1 MLACRAIGK
10 FCHLCSIDFLWHGHR
25 VTQLGKKFK
34 HLFEKMLHLSV
45 VGCLIVLFEQLFENL
60 PQGQDKGFLKKNLG
74 EKQMGTFTVTT
85 GFNSMTSKSIVNQS
99 LQAIPS
105 GRHAVIKLSRRG
117 RLARTL
123 VVLSLT
129 VVMAAGFASQSGAGQ
144 VEAST
149 APSYEIVVVA
159 PGETLWSVA
168 AAYASGDVQ
177 GLVNEIR
184 EVNNLQGFD
193 LQAGQRLRIPTA

>member
-1 MLACRAIGK
+1 VG
-10 FCHLCSIDFLWHGHR
+10 
-25 VTQLGKKFK
+25 
-34 HLFEKMLHLSV
+34 
-45 VGCLIVLFEQLFENL
+45 GCLIVLFEQLFEYL
-60 PQGQDKGFLKKNLG
+60 PQGKTAG
-74 EKQMGTFTVTT
+74 EMTMSTLT
-85 GFNSMTSKSIVNQS
+85 FNSVSGKSIVNQGFLS
-99 LQAIPS
+99 NQQTNPS
-105 GRHAVIKLSRRG
+105 GTLTRRG
-117 RLARTL
+117 RLARTF

-168 AAYASGDVQ
+168 AAYGTGDVQ

-184 EVNNLQGFD
+184 EANNLTGFD
-193 LQAGQRLRIPTA
+193 LQAGQRLRVPLK

>member
-1 MLACRAIGK
+1 MSA
-10 FCHLCSIDFLWHGHR
+10 
-25 VTQLGKKFK
+25 VTF
-34 HLFEKMLHLSV
+34 S
-45 VGCLIVLFEQLFENL
+45 
-60 PQGQDKGFLKKNLG
+60 
-74 EKQMGTFTVTT
+74 T
-85 GFNSMTSKSIVNQS
+85 GFNSTTSKSIVNQGLLKS
-99 LQAIPS
+99 EWQANPS
-105 GRHAVIKLSRRG
+105 GRLTRRG
-117 RLARTL
+117 RLARTF

-193 LQAGQRLRIPTA
+193 LQAGQKLRIPTA

>member
-1 MLACRAIGK
+1 MSA
-10 FCHLCSIDFLWHGHR
+10 
-25 VTQLGKKFK
+25 VTF
-34 HLFEKMLHLSV
+34 
-45 VGCLIVLFEQLFENL
+45 
-60 PQGQDKGFLKKNLG
+60 
-74 EKQMGTFTVTT
+74 TT
-85 GFNSMTSKSIVNQS
+85 GFNQTTSKSIVNQA
-99 LQAIPS
+99 LQTNPS
-105 GRHAVIKLSRRG
+105 GGITRRG
-117 RLARTL
+117 RLARTC

-177 GLVNEIR
+177 GMVNDIR
-184 EVNNLQGFD
+184 EANNLTGFD
-193 LQAGQRLRIPTA
+193 LQAGQKLRVPVK

>member
-1 MLACRAIGK
+1 MSA
-10 FCHLCSIDFLWHGHR
+10 
-25 VTQLGKKFK
+25 VTF
-34 HLFEKMLHLSV
+34 
-45 VGCLIVLFEQLFENL
+45 N
-60 PQGQDKGFLKKNLG
+60 
-74 EKQMGTFTVTT
+74 T
-85 GFNSMTSKSIVNQS
+85 GFNSTTSKSIVNQA
-99 LQAIPS
+99 LQANPS
-105 GRHAVIKLSRRG
+105 GTLTRRG
-117 RLARTL
+117 RLARTF

-168 AAYASGDVQ
+168 AAYATGDVQ

-184 EVNNLQGFD
+184 EANNLTGFD
-193 LQAGQRLRIPTA
+193 LQAGQRLRVPLK

>member
-1 MLACRAIGK
+1 MSA
-10 FCHLCSIDFLWHGHR
+10 
-25 VTQLGKKFK
+25 VTF
-34 HLFEKMLHLSV
+34 
-45 VGCLIVLFEQLFENL
+45 N
-60 PQGQDKGFLKKNLG
+60 
-74 EKQMGTFTVTT
+74 T
-85 GFNSMTSKSIVNQS
+85 GFNSTTSKSIVNQA
-99 LQAIPS
+99 LQANPS
-105 GRHAVIKLSRRG
+105 GTLTRRG
-117 RLARTL
+117 RLARTF

-168 AAYASGDVQ
+168 AAYGTGDVQ

-184 EVNNLQGFD
+184 EANNLTGFD
-193 LQAGQRLRIPTA
+193 LQAGQRLRVPLK

>member
-1 MLACRAIGK
+1 MSA
-10 FCHLCSIDFLWHGHR
+10 
-25 VTQLGKKFK
+25 VTF
-34 HLFEKMLHLSV
+34 
-45 VGCLIVLFEQLFENL
+45 
-60 PQGQDKGFLKKNLG
+60 
-74 EKQMGTFTVTT
+74 TT
-85 GFNSMTSKSIVNQS
+85 GFNSNTSKSIVNQA
-99 LQAIPS
+99 LQANPS
-105 GRHAVIKLSRRG
+105 GTLTRRG
-117 RLARTL
+117 RLARTF

-168 AAYASGDVQ
+168 AAYSTGDVQ

-184 EVNNLQGFD
+184 EANNLTGFD
-193 LQAGQRLRIPTA
+193 LQAGQRLRVPLK

>member
-1 MLACRAIGK
+1 MSTL
-10 FCHLCSIDFLWHGHR
+10 
-25 VTQLGKKFK
+25 T
-34 HLFEKMLHLSV
+34 
-45 VGCLIVLFEQLFENL
+45 
-60 PQGQDKGFLKKNLG
+60 
-74 EKQMGTFTVTT
+74 
-85 GFNSMTSKSIVNQS
+85 FNSVSGKSIVNQGFLS
-99 LQAIPS
+99 DQQTNPS
-105 GRHAVIKLSRRG
+105 GGITRRG
-117 RLARTL
+117 RLARTC

-177 GLVNEIR
+177 GMVNDIR
-184 EVNNLQGFD
+184 EVNNLTGFD
-193 LQAGQRLRIPTA
+193 LQAGQKLRVPLK

>member
-1 MLACRAIGK
+1 MSA
-10 FCHLCSIDFLWHGHR
+10 
-25 VTQLGKKFK
+25 VTF
-34 HLFEKMLHLSV
+34 
-45 VGCLIVLFEQLFENL
+45 
-60 PQGQDKGFLKKNLG
+60 
-74 EKQMGTFTVTT
+74 TT
-85 GFNSMTSKSIVNQS
+85 GFDSTTSKSIVNQA
-99 LQAIPS
+99 LQANPS
-105 GRHAVIKLSRRG
+105 GTLTRRG
-117 RLARTL
+117 RLARTF

-177 GLVNEIR
+177 GMVNQIR
-184 EVNNLQGFD
+184 EANNLKGVD
-193 LQAGQRLRIPTA
+193 LQAGQRLRVPVK

>member
-1 MLACRAIGK
+1 M
-10 FCHLCSIDFLWHGHR
+10 S
-25 VTQLGKKFK
+25 
-34 HLFEKMLHLSV
+34 
-45 VGCLIVLFEQLFENL
+45 
-60 PQGQDKGFLKKNLG
+60 
-74 EKQMGTFTVTT
+74 TVTT
-85 GFNSMTSKSIVNQS
+85 GFNSMTSKSIVNQGFLAND
-99 LQAIPS
+99 LQADPS
-105 GRHAVIKLSRRG
+105 GRLTRRG

-184 EVNNLQGFD
+184 EVNNLKGYD
-193 LQAGQRLRIPTA
+193 LQAGQKLRVPNL

>member
-1 MLACRAIGK
+1 MSA
-10 FCHLCSIDFLWHGHR
+10 
-25 VTQLGKKFK
+25 VTF
-34 HLFEKMLHLSV
+34 
-45 VGCLIVLFEQLFENL
+45 
-60 PQGQDKGFLKKNLG
+60 
-74 EKQMGTFTVTT
+74 TT
-85 GFNSMTSKSIVNQS
+85 GFNSNTSKSIVNQA
-99 LQAIPS
+99 LQANPS
-105 GRHAVIKLSRRG
+105 GTLTRRG
-117 RLARTL
+117 RLARTF

-177 GLVNEIR
+177 GLVNDIR
-184 EVNNLQGFD
+184 EANNLSGFD
-193 LQAGQRLRIPTA
+193 LQAGQKLRVPLK

>member
-1 MLACRAIGK
+1 MSTLTINSFGSLSSGK
-10 FCHLCSIDFLWHGHR
+10 
-25 VTQLGKKFK
+25 T
-34 HLFEKMLHLSV
+34 
-45 VGCLIVLFEQLFENL
+45 
-60 PQGQDKGFLKKNLG
+60 
-74 EKQMGTFTVTT
+74 
-85 GFNSMTSKSIVNQS
+85 IVNQGF
-99 LQAIPS
+99 QANPS
-105 GRHAVIKLSRRG
+105 GRLTRRG
-117 RLARTL
+117 RLARTV

-184 EVNNLQGFD
+184 EVNNLKGYD
-193 LQAGQRLRIPTA
+193 LQAGQKLRVPNV

>member
-1 MLACRAIGK
+1 MSA
-10 FCHLCSIDFLWHGHR
+10 
-25 VTQLGKKFK
+25 VTF
-34 HLFEKMLHLSV
+34 
-45 VGCLIVLFEQLFENL
+45 
-60 PQGQDKGFLKKNLG
+60 
-74 EKQMGTFTVTT
+74 TT
-85 GFNSMTSKSIVNQS
+85 GFNSTASKSIVNQGF
-99 LQAIPS
+99 QANPS
-105 GRHAVIKLSRRG
+105 GSLTRRG
-117 RLARTL
+117 RLARTF

-129 VVMAAGFASQSGAGQ
+129 VVMAAGFASRSGAGQ

-184 EVNNLQGFD
+184 EVNNLKGFD
-193 LQAGQRLRIPTA
+193 LQAGQHLRVPLG

>member
-1 MLACRAIGK
+1 MTMSA
-10 FCHLCSIDFLWHGHR
+10 
-25 VTQLGKKFK
+25 VTF
-34 HLFEKMLHLSV
+34 
-45 VGCLIVLFEQLFENL
+45 
-60 PQGQDKGFLKKNLG
+60 
-74 EKQMGTFTVTT
+74 TT
-85 GFNSMTSKSIVNQS
+85 GFNSTSSKSIVNQV
-99 LQAIPS
+99 LQTNPS
-105 GRHAVIKLSRRG
+105 GGITRRG
-117 RLARTL
+117 RLARTF

-177 GLVNEIR
+177 GLVNDIR
-184 EVNNLQGFD
+184 EANNLTGFD
-193 LQAGQRLRIPTA
+193 LQAGQRLRVPLK

>member
-1 MLACRAIGK
+1 MSTL
-10 FCHLCSIDFLWHGHR
+10 
-25 VTQLGKKFK
+25 TY
-34 HLFEKMLHLSV
+34 
-45 VGCLIVLFEQLFENL
+45 
-60 PQGQDKGFLKKNLG
+60 
-74 EKQMGTFTVTT
+74 TT
-85 GFNSMTSKSIVNQS
+85 GFNSMTSKSIVNQGLLKS
-99 LQAIPS
+99 EWQANPS
-105 GRHAVIKLSRRG
+105 GRQTAVKLSRRG

-184 EVNNLQGFD
+184 EVNNLKGFD
-193 LQAGQRLRIPTA
+193 LQAGQKLRVPLAS